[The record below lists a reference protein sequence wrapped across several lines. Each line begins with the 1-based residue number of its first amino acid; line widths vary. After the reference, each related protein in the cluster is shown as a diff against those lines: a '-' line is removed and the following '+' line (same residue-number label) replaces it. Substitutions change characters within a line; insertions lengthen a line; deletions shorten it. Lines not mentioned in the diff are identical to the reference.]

1 MPRCRRK
8 AYVAGLSR
16 AIYVRPIGRQPMARE
31 QHDYDDI
38 PGTYVFDAE
47 RSREGFGI
55 NMFCMSLMKDEN
67 RKAFKANE
75 AEYLKKFKLTPEQAD
90 AVLKRDYNRML
101 QFGGNIYF
109 AAKLGATD
117 GHSFRHLAAV
127 MTGSSQD
134 DYANMMLAGG
144 RSVEGNRSK
153 SGKSKGVGGM
163 RKSSQKA
170 KPTAKRK

>member
-1 MPRCRRK
+1 M
-8 AYVAGLSR
+8 V
-16 AIYVRPIGRQPMARE
+16 RE

-38 PGTYVFDAE
+38 PGTYVFDQD
-47 RSREGFGI
+47 RSRQGFGI

-75 AEYLKKFKLTPEQAD
+75 AEYLKKFNLTPEQTD
-90 AVLKRDYNRML
+90 AVLKRDYNRL
-101 QFGGNIYF
+101 LELGGNIYF
-109 AAKLGATD
+109 TAKLGATD
-117 GHSFRHLAAV
+117 GHSFRQLAAV

-153 SGKSKGVGGM
+153 SGKVAKPV
-163 RKSSQKA
+163 KAAKKPAKA
-170 KPTAKRK
+170 KAKSKTRSKSRSKRG